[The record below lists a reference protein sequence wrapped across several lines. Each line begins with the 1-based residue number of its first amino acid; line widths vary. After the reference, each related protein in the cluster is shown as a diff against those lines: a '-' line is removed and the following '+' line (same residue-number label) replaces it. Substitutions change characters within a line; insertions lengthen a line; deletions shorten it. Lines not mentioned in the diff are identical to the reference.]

1 MISLEE
7 ALSIHKEVVEATGG
21 AHGVRDRGGLEA
33 ALARPYASFGGIDL
47 YPDAITKAAALVESV
62 VMNHPF
68 VDGNKRTG
76 YVLGRLELITHD
88 MDLRATDGEEY
99 EMVIKVA
106 TGQLDVEGI
115 VAWMKGRVVRIA
127 WP

>member
-21 AHGVRDRGGLEA
+21 AHGLRDRGGLEA
-33 ALARPYASFGGIDL
+33 ALARPYASFRGIDL
-47 YPDAITKAAALVESV
+47 YPDPITKAAALVESV

-88 MDLRATDGEEY
+88 TDLRATDEEEY
-99 EMVIKVA
+99 EMVIQVA
-106 TGQLDVEGI
+106 TGQLEVEGI
-115 VAWMKGRVVRIA
+115 VAWMKGRVERIA
-127 WP
+127 